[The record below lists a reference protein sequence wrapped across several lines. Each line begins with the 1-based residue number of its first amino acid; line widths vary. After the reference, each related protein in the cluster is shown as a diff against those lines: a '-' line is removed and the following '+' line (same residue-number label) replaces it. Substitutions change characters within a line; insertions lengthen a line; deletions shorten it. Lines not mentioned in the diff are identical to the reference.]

1 MADAPARKGPPARG
15 DLTQGSIGPTL
26 LKFALPTLA
35 SSIIQSLNGT
45 VNSIWVGRFLGE
57 SALAATSNANMVMFL
72 LISFVFGFG
81 MAATILVGQAFGR
94 KDVDQARR
102 VVGTTAGAFL
112 LITIVVATAG
122 YSLAPAILRLLGTP
136 GPATPLALA
145 YLRVIFLA
153 MPALLLLTMLM
164 MTLRGAGDSM
174 TPLWFMLVAVVLD
187 SGLNP
192 VFIRGLGPA
201 PRLGIAGSA
210 TATLIANYTAL
221 IALLVFI
228 YARDLPLR
236 LKGRELRFLLPNVA
250 IVKTIV
256 VKGFPMGVQ
265 MIVISVSAL
274 ALIGLVNAHGV
285 DTAAAFGVALQLWTY
300 VQMPAMALGA
310 AVSAMVA
317 QNIGASRWD
326 RVGAVTRSGIMYSV
340 LITAVLVVLL
350 TLADRTVMALFM
362 GPGSPAIPI
371 ARHIHVIATWN
382 FILFGI
388 TMVLF
393 ATVRANGAVWAPLII
408 LTVGLLPVRFGFI
421 FATDQRLG
429 ADAIWWSFPVS
440 SFANV
445 ALAVG
450 YYLQGSWKKARM
462 MIPEPGPQNAD
473 ECTEEALA
481 TREAGGAL
489 NPAG

>member
-1 MADAPARKGPPARG
+1 MADAAAKRAPPARG

-35 SSIIQSLNGT
+35 SSIVQSLNGT
-45 VNSIWVGRFLGE
+45 VNAIWVGRFLGE
-57 SALAATSNANMVMFL
+57 NALAATSNANMVMFL

-94 KDVDQARR
+94 KDVEQARR

-112 LITIVVATAG
+112 LITIVIAMAG
-122 YSLAPAILRLLGTP
+122 YSLSPAILRLLGTP

-221 IALLVFI
+221 IALLAYI
-228 YARDLPLR
+228 YLRDLSLR
-236 LKGRELRFLLPNVA
+236 LKGRELGFLLPNPA

-256 VKGFPMGVQ
+256 VKGFPMGIQ

-317 QNIGASRWD
+317 QNIGAGLWD
-326 RVGAVTRSGIMYSV
+326 RVGAVTRSGIIYSV
-340 LITAVLVVLL
+340 LITAALVVLL
-350 TLADRTVMALFM
+350 TLADRSVMALFM
-362 GPGSPAIPI
+362 GAGSPAIPI

-382 FILFGI
+382 FILFGV

-408 LTVGLLPVRFGFI
+408 LTIGLLPVRFGFI
-421 FATDQRLG
+421 FGTDQWLG
-429 ADAIWWSFPVS
+429 ADAIWWSFPAS

-445 ALAVG
+445 ALSLG
-450 YYLQGSWKKARM
+450 YYLQGGWKKARM
-462 MIPEPGPQNAD
+462 TVAEPCPE
-473 ECTEEALA
+473 EETTEEALA

>member
-1 MADAPARKGPPARG
+1 LADAAQRNPERGNLTEGPI
-15 DLTQGSIGPTL
+15 GSTL

-81 MAATILVGQAFGR
+81 MASTILVGQAFGR
-94 KDVDQARR
+94 KDVEQARR
-102 VVGTTAGAFL
+102 VVGTTAGGFL
-112 LITIVVATAG
+112 LITIAVATAG
-122 YSLAPAILRLLGTP
+122 WFLCPAILRLLGTP
-136 GPATPLALA
+136 AAATPLALA

-164 MTLRGAGDSM
+164 MSLRGAGDSL

-221 IALLVFI
+221 LALLAYI
-228 YARDLPLR
+228 YLRDLPLR
-236 LKGRELRFLLPNVA
+236 LKGRELSFLIPNPA
-250 IVKTIV
+250 IIRTIV
-256 VKGFPMGVQ
+256 VKGLPMGIQ
-265 MIVISVSAL
+265 MIVISISAL

-285 DTAAAFGVALQLWTY
+285 DTAAAFGVAMQLWTY

-317 QNIGASRWD
+317 QNIGAGLWD
-326 RVGAVTRSGIMYSV
+326 RVGSVTRSGIIYSV
-340 LITAVLVVLL
+340 LITAALVVLL
-350 TLADRTVMALFM
+350 TIADRSVMALFM
-362 GPGSPAIPI
+362 GGGSPAIPI
-371 ARHIHVIATWN
+371 ARHIHLIATWN

-421 FATDQRLG
+421 FAADHWLK

-450 YYLQGSWKKARM
+450 YYLEGGWKKARM
-462 MIPEPGPQNAD
+462 TLGEPCPD
-473 ECTEEALA
+473 EEETTEEALA